1 MALNTEIAFLSK
13 IPLFE
18 GFSEEM
24 LRLLAFGSER
34 RTIEQNRYLFHEGT
48 AADSAFVI
56 ASGRF
61 ELTRKDRKG
70 KPRVVGEAMAGDLL
84 GELAIISAT
93 ERKLTALAL
102 EDSET
107 LRISRPMFRRM
118 MEEYPQIA
126 TLLRRRINANL
137 ATMLHSINA
146 LSPQFDNDNSKS

>member
-34 RTIEQNRYLFHEGT
+34 RAIEKNRYLFHEGT
-48 AADSAFVI
+48 AADCAFVI

-70 KPRVVGEAMAGDLL
+70 KPRVVGEATAGDLL

-137 ATMLHSINA
+137 ASLLHGINA
-146 LSPQFDNDNSKS
+146 LSPHFDNDNKG